1 MTYEE
6 HKKIMEKIE
15 AIEDTLKE
23 IIPWKK
29 IDIYKY
35 YVSDISRS
43 SRIIGIT
50 IHTGEY
56 YIERTG
62 YLTLHLAEKTIEKSF
77 YGIDEL
83 IEYIVENLVDYD
95 TFFKKYKKNYDK
107 KTEQRKQQER
117 TEKEKKEKIKE
128 IANYGD

>member
-6 HKKIMEKIE
+6 YQKLKEKTGIM
-15 AIEDTLKE
+15 EDTLKE

-29 IDIYKY
+29 IDINTI
-35 YVSDISRS
+35 YVSDTSHRPSIELE
-43 SRIIGIT
+43 

-62 YLTLHLAEKTIEKSF
+62 CLSLALREKTIEKSF
-77 YGIDEL
+77 YAIDEL
-83 IEYIVENLVDYD
+83 VDYIVNKLVDYD

-107 KTEQRKQQER
+107 KTEQRKQQEI
-117 TEKEKKEKIKE
+117 TEKEEKEKINE